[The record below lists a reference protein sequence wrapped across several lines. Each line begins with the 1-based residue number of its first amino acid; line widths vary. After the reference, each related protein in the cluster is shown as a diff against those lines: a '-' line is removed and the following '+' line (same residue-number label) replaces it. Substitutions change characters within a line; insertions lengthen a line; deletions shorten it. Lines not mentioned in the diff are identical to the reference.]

1 MKILF
6 LFYFLLI
13 YYYLEQ
19 QEMHAIF
26 FCSRSFEQKRKLHFF
41 YTVEKISYLHEYILK
56 KI

>member
-13 YYYLEQ
+13 HYYLEQ

-26 FCSRSFEQKRKLHFF
+26 FCSRFFEQKRKLHFF